1 MANAKQQL
9 VVVFNTVEPY
19 GYELV
24 NLLAY
29 PDGFTARFRFEDE
42 WFDASLAGTLARDA
56 PGYIVLRDWK
66 AGRLYPVRRFIL
78 LSYSKIGSI
87 HYLQCAL
94 GELFEFD
101 SDKGRRVT
109 QLDEFNASFG
119 TARTDIQTTNQPG
132 GHMKPLVF
140 KSGYDP
146 LLSNFNSKATEFAAR
161 DNERWA
167 NLLSL
172 IRDIDFYDDAEFLR
186 IVQVSEQ
193 GWPNRRPPVKDHSY
207 LLKRS
212 LNYEIVVAQYRPS
225 GLKSQTEPRDIELQ
239 CDNKNII
246 SVRPSQRAVGKYD
259 ILSFV
264 LRIDGDTKVKKSFFD
279 LKFTPTGKSVPYV
292 NPLIQVPVEIA
303 SPMRLLALKALLTAS
318 LAALYF
324 FPAIWTSILPPPNI
338 FGILAKDF
346 GHDLSLVALAVAM
359 TDLIAEIRKR

>member
-1 MANAKQQL
+1 MPNANQL
-9 VVVFNTVEPY
+9 VVVFNTIEPY

-42 WFDASLAGTLARDA
+42 WFDASLAGTIARGA
-56 PGYIVLRDWK
+56 VGYIVLRDLK
-66 AGRLYPVRRFIL
+66 AGKLYPVRRLLL

-87 HYLQCAL
+87 HYLQCEL

-101 SDKGRRVT
+101 SDKGRRTT
-109 QLDEFNASFG
+109 QLNEFNTSFG

-132 GHMKPLVF
+132 GAMKPLVF
-140 KSGYDP
+140 MSGFNP
-146 LLSNFNSKATEFAAR
+146 ALSNFNSKATGTAAR
-161 DNERWA
+161 DHERWA
-167 NLLSL
+167 NLLHE

-193 GWPNRRPPVKDHSY
+193 GWPDRRAPIKDHSY
-207 LLKRS
+207 ILKRS

-225 GLKSQTEPRDIELQ
+225 GLKNQPEPRDIELQ
-239 CDNKNII
+239 CDDKNII

-264 LRIDGDTKVKKSFFD
+264 LRIDGDTKIKKSFFD
-279 LKFTPTGKSVPYV
+279 LKFTPAGKSVPYV
-292 NPLIQVPVEIA
+292 NPLIQVPVDIA
-303 SPMRLLALKALLTAS
+303 SPLGWLALKALLTAS

-324 FPAIWTSILPPPNI
+324 FPAIWTSILPPPD
-338 FGILAKDF
+338 ILGMPAKDF

-359 TDLIAEIRKR
+359 TDLISEIRKR